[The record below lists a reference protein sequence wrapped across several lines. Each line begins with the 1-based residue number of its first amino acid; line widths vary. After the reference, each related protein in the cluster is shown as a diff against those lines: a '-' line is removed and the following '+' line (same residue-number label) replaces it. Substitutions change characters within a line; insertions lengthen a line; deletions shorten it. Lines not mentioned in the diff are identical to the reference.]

1 MKTLVYLFVIAM
13 FLFAGCAKDEMFT
26 DDADINLK
34 SAEVK
39 GVPLKG
45 DFYSVPTAW
54 DETGMMSAGYLVGN
68 ITHLGKLIPELSTFD
83 ITEADLSTYP
93 NIVYWMEG
101 QLAAANGDL
110 LFYTIVGTA
119 DMTIGTVEADVTYT
133 GGTGRLEKYT
143 GSAHFT
149 GQTDPETGYTYCT
162 TEGVLY
168 K

>member
-1 MKTLVYLFVIAM
+1 MMKTLVYLFTIAM
-13 FLFAGCAKDEMFT
+13 LLFAGCAKDEMFN
-26 DDADINLK
+26 DEDMNLK

-39 GVPLKG
+39 SIPLKG

-54 DETGMMSAGYLVGN
+54 DENGMMSAGYLVGN
-68 ITHLGKLIPELSTFD
+68 ITHLGKLIPDLSTFE

-93 NIVYWMEG
+93 IIVYWMEG

-110 LFYTIVGTA
+110 LFYKIVGTA
-119 DMTIGTVEADVTYT
+119 DMTIGTTEADVTYT

-143 GSAHFT
+143 GYAHFT
-149 GQTDPETGYTYCT
+149 GQTDPATGITYCR
-162 TEGVLY
+162 TEGALY

>member
-1 MKTLVYLFVIAM
+1 MKTLVYLFAITM
-13 FLFAGCAKDEMFT
+13 LLFAGCAKDEMFT
-26 DDADINLK
+26 DDADMNLK

-39 GVPLKG
+39 SIPLKG

-54 DETGMMSAGYLVGN
+54 DANGMMSAGYLVGN
-68 ITHLGKLIPELSTFD
+68 ITHLGKMIPELSTFE
-83 ITEADLSTYP
+83 ITAADLSTYP

-110 LFYTIVGTA
+110 LFYKIVGTA
-119 DMTIGTVEADVTYT
+119 DMTIGITEADVIYT

-143 GSAHFT
+143 GYAHFT
-149 GQTDPETGYTYCT
+149 GQTDPTTGITYCT
-162 TEGVLY
+162 TEGALY

>member
-1 MKTLVYLFVIAM
+1 VKTLVYLFTIAM

-26 DDADINLK
+26 DEADMNLK

-39 GVPLKG
+39 SIPLKG

-54 DETGMMSAGYLVGN
+54 DENGMMSAGYLVGN
-68 ITHLGKLIPELSTFD
+68 ITHLGKLIPDLSTFE
-83 ITEADLSTYP
+83 ITEADLSTHPIIWYG
-93 NIVYWMEG
+93 MKG

-110 LFYTIVGTA
+110 LFYTITGTA
-119 DMTIGTVEADVTYT
+119 DMAVGSTEADVIYT

-143 GSAHFT
+143 GYAHFT
-149 GQTDPETGYTYCT
+149 GQTDPATGITYCT
-162 TEGVLY
+162 TKGALY

>member
-1 MKTLVYLFVIAM
+1 MMKTLVYLFTIAM
-13 FLFAGCAKDEMFT
+13 LLFAGCAKDEMFN
-26 DDADINLK
+26 DEDMNLK

-39 GVPLKG
+39 SIPLKG

-54 DETGMMSAGYLVGN
+54 DENGMMSAGYLVGN
-68 ITHLGKLIPELSTFD
+68 ITHLGKLIPDLSTFE

-93 NIVYWMEG
+93 IIVYWMEG

-110 LFYTIVGTA
+110 LFYKIVGTA
-119 DMTIGTVEADVTYT
+119 NMTIGTTEADVTYT
-133 GGTGRLEKYT
+133 GGTGRLAKYT
-143 GSAHFT
+143 GYAHFT
-149 GQTDPETGYTYCT
+149 GQTDPTTGITYCT

>member
-13 FLFAGCAKDEMFT
+13 LLFAGCAKDEMVT
-26 DDADINLK
+26 DEADMNLK
-34 SAEVK
+34 KAEIK
-39 GVPLKG
+39 GIPLKG

-54 DETGMMSAGYLVGN
+54 DANRMMSAGYLVGN

-110 LFYTIVGTA
+110 LFYTIVGNA

-133 GGTGRLEKYT
+133 GGTGRLAKYT
-143 GSAHFT
+143 GYAHFT
-149 GQTDPETGYTYCT
+149 GQTDPTTGITYCT